1 MNTAKS
7 YPVFE
12 ADQVLTNRHLN
23 DMFNYL
29 EQHDRLTRI
38 KLIGSGIVCG
48 LDVSFQ
54 EKDSISVSKGCGLT
68 SQGYLITFCDTKF
81 THFIPYTTRNFPDDL
96 LFIKQCEDDINYPKP
111 FYKEAF
117 KDGIFELLTAAQFA
131 DLKAG
136 DKLNA
141 VAFPDNS
148 KVDLKKY
155 AVVLFLE
162 TEEENL
168 KNCDTNDCNDKGSR
182 MDFEVRAL
190 LVEKALINELEKKQE
205 KPVPAG
211 KPTVKP
217 DLHHVELRRYNVPVQ
232 NLKSA
237 DEVLQAFAVL
247 TDDAK
252 LRSISEVLNY
262 CYIHYYYLLDDE
274 PSNPFE
280 DVFEQFKKL
289 RDEILKNN
297 PILIQYF
304 YDFIDD
310 VLKAYYEFKCKVFE
324 VSTSCCGDE
333 MNFPLHL
340 MLGGATENTEALVRS
355 SYREYFIYSPL
366 FNDQKDK
373 LAEVRLL
380 FARIRLLISNV
391 DFTSIRNFENRLVKI
406 TPSRYGYVDL
416 SDRCIPYNYDV
427 VDLGNELYRY
437 WSYEKTR
444 RGNYR
449 FNLGYNANQY
459 CFADNV
465 VHPLLY
471 DIERFDFFRIEGHI
485 GKNVTNAITL
495 VKTLQQENNLPFDI
509 AALSADYIGA
519 LVRGEEP
526 KCVIQDLESNY
537 RMIIAELIC
546 KVHDSFCFAAKLPFV
561 LPDRIINF
569 TAANFARASAEDATT
584 IKSTLAFNPNLT
596 EKISHPFTSSLVSE
610 FQAIKQYAKGDTL
623 LKLCNP
629 GANTIGAAYIKM
641 AGKFAN
647 PVSVNTDLPVT
658 SIQFHAFEF
667 IDAIESILEL
677 VMNNELADINTAEL
691 KSRNER
697 LEKEVSVISA
707 FAILFLQ
714 KLESNDQSSLS
725 DLASDLYLDLLVF
738 NLQTI
743 LNLCFVEQVE
753 ALKSEYNR
761 RMAQYRLAKNF
772 SFYFKNHG
780 GIEHKAGVPRGGTFI
795 LVYHEER
802 RNRFI
807 DRNALFVNKDLGN
820 LMVSRF
826 RDLIQTDVPLD
837 TLTYQTKLLQTSI
850 LYKDPELYVRFK
862 DVLSKYL
869 DECKDLPEDKRKE
882 ITEILDREPK
892 PKQFELTNGM
902 VIADFYI
909 PYMCCSDCPPIA
921 YILPEKQEEPVETP
935 TIKIDKNS
943 FCSND
948 STIFPITVTPQG
960 GVVTG
965 SGVSVQN
972 GNNYFFSPANAAIGL
987 HTLSYTANG
996 KTANVQV
1003 EVIQAP
1009 VAKFSYVVT
1018 VNGATSILTLT
1029 NETAG
1034 RTTQTTYEWF
1044 RDGKSFSK
1052 EENPAP
1058 FEFKTAGPVKS
1069 ITLNV
1074 TNGICQGNQK
1084 QEIVMPSEDP
1094 TIKID
1099 KDSFCNNDKTEFP
1112 IIVTPPGGK
1121 VSGDGVNNRAD
1132 GTSVFVPAEVKTP
1145 GLVILTYTVNG
1156 KSATTTVE
1164 VSETPFANF
1173 SIETKTE
1180 GGEMTVGFKNESR
1193 GISDKTRYEWF
1204 IDGKQ
1209 FSEKRDP
1216 DPIIFKTATLPHI
1229 ILLRETNG
1237 QCPSEF
1243 SLVINSEIEERTV
1256 SVCSN
1261 QKRFGIEPNLT
1272 PNDVVKVLDSG
1283 GLKLK
1288 ETTLEFSPASTAVS
1302 QTTAFKVSYTINGRQ
1317 VNVTITLIV
1326 VDADFLMKLTRNT
1339 SPVAN
1344 FPTLLTLTAKE
1355 TDALK
1360 YNWEITVANGRV
1372 LNFTTR
1378 EVIFNYQQNDVFP
1391 GSLVT
1396 IRLTVTKTDQTGI
1409 TCENSAQFVLTDS
1422 IFNKHMNAG
1431 DFDNHT
1437 TA

>member
-48 LDVSFQ
+48 LDISFQ

-81 THFIPYTTRNFPDDL
+81 THFIPYTTRNFPGDL
-96 LFIKQCEDDINYPKP
+96 LFIQQCEDDVTYPKP
-111 FYKEAF
+111 FYKDTF
-117 KDGIFELLTAAQFA
+117 KDGIFQLLTATQFA

-136 DKLNA
+136 DQLNA
-141 VAFPDNS
+141 VALSGNS
-148 KVDLKKY
+148 KIDLKKY

-162 TEEENL
+162 TEEVNL

-182 MDFEVRAL
+182 MDFEVKAL
-190 LVEKALINELEKKQE
+190 LVEKAIIDKLEKQQQI
-205 KPVPAG
+205 PVPAG

-217 DLHHVELRRYNVPVQ
+217 DLHHVELKRYNVPVQ
-232 NLKSA
+232 DLKSS
-237 DEVLQAFAVL
+237 DEVLQAFAAL

-252 LRSISEVLNY
+252 LRSIAEVLNY
-262 CYIHYYYLLDDE
+262 CFIHYYYLLEDE
-274 PSNPFE
+274 TTNPFE

-289 RDEILKNN
+289 RDDILKNN

-310 VLKAYYEFKCKVFE
+310 VLKAYYEFKHKVFE

-340 MLGGATENTEALVRS
+340 MLGEATVNTSAEIHSA
-355 SYREYFIYSPL
+355 YREYFIYSPL

-380 FARIRLLISNV
+380 FDRLRLLIMEV
-391 DFTSIRNFENRLVKI
+391 DFNSITNFEKRVVKA
-406 TPSRYGYVDL
+406 TPSRYGFADL
-416 SDRCIPYNYDV
+416 SDRCIPYHYNVIDA
-427 VDLGNELYRY
+427 GNELYHY
-437 WSYEKTR
+437 WNYDKTR
-444 RGNYR
+444 RGNDR

-537 RMIIAELIC
+537 RMLIAEFIC

-561 LPDRIINF
+561 IPDRILNF
-569 TAANFARASAEDATT
+569 TAANFARATVADTT
-584 IKSTLAFNPNLT
+584 EIKSALSFNPNIL
-596 EKISHPFTSSLVSE
+596 EKVAHPFTSALVNQ
-610 FQAIKQYAKGDTL
+610 FQAVKQYTKGDTL
-623 LKLCNP
+623 LSLCNP
-629 GANTIGAAYIKM
+629 GTNTIGSAYIAMK
-641 AGKFAN
+641 GKFVN
-647 PVSVNTDLPVT
+647 PVSINTNLPVT

-667 IDAIESILEL
+667 VDAIESILEL
-677 VMNNELADINTAEL
+677 VMNNDLADVDTTEL
-691 KSRNER
+691 KSRNDR
-697 LEKEVSVISA
+697 LEKEIRVLSA
-707 FAILFLQ
+707 FAVLFLQ
-714 KLESNDQSSLS
+714 TLENNDQSHVA
-725 DLASDLYLDLLVF
+725 DLASDLYLDLLIF
-738 NLQTI
+738 NLETL
-743 LNLCFVEQVE
+743 LNSCFVEQVE
-753 ALKSEYNR
+753 AIKSEYNR
-761 RMAQYRLAKNF
+761 RMAQYRLARNF
-772 SFYFKNHG
+772 SYYFKTHG

-807 DRNALFVNKDLGN
+807 DKNSLFVNADLSN
-820 LMVSRF
+820 LMLSRF
-826 RDLIQTDVPLD
+826 RDLIQPDVPLD

-862 DVLSKYL
+862 DVLTKYV
-869 DECKDLPEDKRKE
+869 DDCKDLPDDKRKE
-882 ITEILDREPK
+882 ITDIINREPK
-892 PKQFELTNGM
+892 PRQFELTDGM

-921 YILPEKQEEPVETP
+921 YILPEKPQDTTEDP

-948 STIFPITVTPQG
+948 KTGFPVIVSPKG
-960 GVVTG
+960 GIVAG
-965 SGVSVQN
+965 SGISVQTD
-972 GNNYFFSPANAAIGL
+972 GSYIFVPAAAGAGMY
-987 HTLSYTANG
+987 TLTYTANG
-996 KTANVQV
+996 KTASVQV
-1003 EVIQAP
+1003 EVILAP

-1018 VNGATSILTLT
+1018 VNGAVSVLALT

-1034 RTTQTTYEWF
+1034 RTAQTTYEWF

-1058 FEFKTAGPVKS
+1058 FEFKTAGPVKT

-1074 TNGICQGNQK
+1074 TNGICQDTQK
-1084 QEIVMPSEDP
+1084 QEIVIPAEDP
-1094 TIKID
+1094 AIKID
-1099 KDSFCNNDKTEFP
+1099 KDNFCNNDQTAYP
-1112 IIVTPPGGK
+1112 IIVTPAGGI
-1121 VSGDGVNNRAD
+1121 VSGDGTTTNAD
-1132 GTSVFVPAEVKTP
+1132 GTSVFIPVTVKTP
-1145 GLVILTYTVNG
+1145 GQVVLTYTANG
-1156 KSATTTVE
+1156 KSASTTV
-1164 VSETPFANF
+1164 VVFETPVAQF
-1173 SIETKTE
+1173 SFETKTD
-1180 GGEMTVGFKNESR
+1180 GGEMTVGFKNEST
-1193 GISDKTRYEWF
+1193 GISDTTKYEWLN
-1204 IDGKQ
+1204 DGNL
-1209 FSEKRDP
+1209 FSEKRNP
-1216 DPIIFKTATLPHI
+1216 DPIVFKTQTLPHT

-1243 SLVINSEIEERTV
+1243 STVINLEIENRNI
-1256 SVCSN
+1256 SVCGN
-1261 QKRFGIEPNLT
+1261 LKRFPLEPNLT
-1272 PNDVVKVLDSG
+1272 PTDSIKVLSNDG
-1283 GLKLK
+1283 IKMRDA
-1288 ETTLEFSPASTAVS
+1288 TLELAPSATAIS
-1302 QTTAFKVSYTINGRQ
+1302 KTSDFHVSYLINGKQ
-1317 VNVTITLIV
+1317 VNVTITLIF
-1326 VDADFLMKLTRNT
+1326 VDAGFIMNLTRNT
-1339 SPVAN
+1339 SPIAV
-1344 FPTLLTLTAKE
+1344 FPTFLTLKAKQ
-1355 TDALK
+1355 DGADK
-1360 YNWEITVANGRV
+1360 YTWKLTLADGRTLDLSGPKAEI
-1372 LNFTTR
+1372 
-1378 EVIFNYQQNDVFP
+1378 NYQQNDISA
-1391 GSLVT
+1391 GSLIT
-1396 IRLTVTKTDQTGI
+1396 ISLTVSLTDPTG
-1409 TCENSAQFVLTDS
+1409 TNCENSARFALTEA
-1422 IFNKHMNAG
+1422 IFGKHINQG
-1431 DFDNHT
+1431 EFDNLT

>member
-81 THFIPYTTRNFPDDL
+81 THFIPYNTQNFPADL
-96 LFIKQCEDDINYPKP
+96 LFIRQCEDDVSNPKP
-111 FYKEAF
+111 FYKDEF
-117 KDGIFELLTAAQFA
+117 KDGIYQLLTAAQFA
-131 DLKAG
+131 DLKEG
-136 DKLNA
+136 EKLNA
-141 VAFPDNS
+141 VAFSDNS

-168 KNCDTNDCNDKGSR
+168 KNCDTNDCNDKGSQ
-182 MDFEVRAL
+182 MDFEIKAL
-190 LVEKALINELEKKQE
+190 LVEKAILDKLEKQQQVTV
-205 KPVPAG
+205 PVG
-211 KPTVKP
+211 KPTVTP
-217 DLHHVELRRYNVPVQ
+217 DLHHVELKRYNVPVQ
-232 NLKSA
+232 DLKSA
-237 DEVLQAFAVL
+237 DEVLQAFASLV
-247 TDDAK
+247 DDAK

-262 CYIHYYYLLDDE
+262 CFIHYYYLLE
-274 PSNPFE
+274 EETFNPFE

-310 VLKAYYEFKCKVFE
+310 VLKAYYEFKHKVFE

-340 MLGGATENTEALVRS
+340 MLGEATANTSTEVQDA
-355 SYREYFIYSPL
+355 YREYFIYSPL

-380 FARIRLLISNV
+380 FARLRLLITEV
-391 DFTSIRNFENRLVKI
+391 DFNTITDFEKRVVKV
-406 TPSRYGYVDL
+406 TPSRYGFADL
-416 SDRCIPYNYDV
+416 SDRCIPYNYNVIDP
-427 VDLGNELYRY
+427 GNELYHY
-437 WSYEKTR
+437 WNYDKTR

-495 VKTLQQENNLPFDI
+495 VKTLQQDNNLPFDI
-509 AALSADYIGA
+509 TALSADYIGA

-526 KCVIQDLESNY
+526 KCVIQDLESDY
-537 RMIIAELIC
+537 RMLIAEFIC

-561 LPDRIINF
+561 IPDRILNF
-569 TAANFARASAEDATT
+569 TAANFARATVADTT
-584 IKSTLAFNPNLT
+584 AIKDTLAFNPVIL
-596 EKISHPFTSSLVSE
+596 EKVDHPFTSALVNQ
-610 FQAIKQYAKGDTL
+610 FQAVKQYTKGDTL
-623 LKLCNP
+623 LSLCNP
-629 GANTIGAAYIKM
+629 GANTIGSAYIAMK
-641 AGKFAN
+641 GKFVN
-647 PVSVNTDLPVT
+647 PVSINTDQPVT

-667 IDAIESILEL
+667 VDAIESILEL
-677 VMNNELADINTAEL
+677 VMNNDLADVDTTEL
-691 KSRNER
+691 KSRNDR
-697 LEKEVSVISA
+697 LEKEIRVLST
-707 FAILFLQ
+707 FAVLFLQ
-714 KLESNDQSSLS
+714 TLENNDQSHVA
-725 DLASDLYLDLLVF
+725 DLASDLYLDLLIF
-738 NLQTI
+738 NLETL
-743 LNLCFVEQVE
+743 LNSCFVEQVE
-753 ALKSEYNR
+753 SIKSEYNR

-802 RNRFI
+802 NNRFI
-807 DRNALFVNKDLGN
+807 DKNSLFVNADLSN
-820 LMVSRF
+820 LMLSHF
-826 RDLIQTDVPLD
+826 RDLIQPDVPLD

-862 DVLSKYL
+862 DVLTKYV
-869 DECKDLPEDKRKE
+869 DDCKDLPDDKRKE
-882 ITEILDREPK
+882 ITDIINQEPR
-892 PKQFELTNGM
+892 PKQFELTDGM

-921 YILPEKQEEPVETP
+921 YILPEKPQDTTEVP

-948 STIFPITVTPQG
+948 KTGFPIIVTPKG
-960 GVVTG
+960 GVVAG
-965 SGVSVQN
+965 SGINVQTD
-972 GNNYFFSPANAAIGL
+972 GSYMFVPAIAGAGI
-987 HTLSYTANG
+987 HTLTYTANG
-996 KTANVQV
+996 KTASVQV
-1003 EVIQAP
+1003 EVILAP
-1009 VAKFSYVVT
+1009 VAKFSYVVQ
-1018 VNGATSILTLT
+1018 VNGAVSILTLT
-1029 NETAG
+1029 NETTG
-1034 RTTQTTYEWF
+1034 RTAQTTYEWF

-1052 EENPAP
+1052 DENPAP
-1058 FEFKTAGPVKS
+1058 FEFKTAGPVKT

-1074 TNGICQGNQK
+1074 TNGICQDSQK
-1084 QEIVMPSEDP
+1084 QEIVIPAEDP

-1099 KDSFCNNDKTEFP
+1099 KDSFCNNDQAVYP
-1112 IIVTPPGGK
+1112 ILVTPAGGK
-1121 VSGDGVNNRAD
+1121 VSGDGVNTNAD
-1132 GTSVFVPAEVKTP
+1132 GTSVFIPTTVKTP
-1145 GLVILTYTVNG
+1145 GQVVLTYTANG
-1156 KSATTTVE
+1156 KSASTTIV
-1164 VSETPFANF
+1164 VFETPVAQF
-1173 SIETKTE
+1173 SVETKTD
-1180 GGEMTVGFKNESR
+1180 GGEMTVGFKNEST
-1193 GISDKTRYEWF
+1193 GISDTTKYEWLM
-1204 IDGKQ
+1204 DGNV

-1216 DPIIFKTATLPHI
+1216 DPIVFKTDTLPHT

-1243 SLVINSEIEERTV
+1243 SKVVNLEIENR
-1256 SVCSN
+1256 SISMCSN
-1261 QKRFGIEPNLT
+1261 LKKFSLEPNLT
-1272 PNDVVKVLDSG
+1272 PTDTVKVLSNDGIKMRDATLDLAPSA
-1283 GLKLK
+1283 
-1288 ETTLEFSPASTAVS
+1288 TTIN
-1302 QTTAFKVSYTINGRQ
+1302 QTTDFHVSYMINGKQ
-1317 VNVTITLIV
+1317 FNVTITLIV
-1326 VDADFLMKLTRNT
+1326 VDAGFMMKLSHNT
-1339 SPVAN
+1339 SPIAV
-1344 FPTLLTLTAKE
+1344 FPTFLTLTAKE
-1355 TDALK
+1355 TNADK
-1360 YNWEITVANGRV
+1360 YNWNLTVADGRV

-1378 EVIFNYQQNDVFP
+1378 EVVFNYQQNDVFP
-1391 GSLVT
+1391 GSQVT
-1396 IRLTVTKTDQTGI
+1396 INLIVSKTDQSGNA
-1409 TCENSAQFVLTDS
+1409 CENSAQFILNDS

-1431 DFDNHT
+1431 EFDNLT

>member
-68 SQGYLITFCDTKF
+68 SQGYLVTFCDTKF
-81 THFIPYTTRNFPDDL
+81 THFIPYTTRNFPGDL
-96 LFIKQCEDDINYPKP
+96 LFIQQCEDDVTYPKP
-111 FYKEAF
+111 FYKDAF
-117 KDGIFELLTAAQFA
+117 KDGIFQLLTAAQFA

-136 DKLNA
+136 DKVNA
-141 VAFPDNS
+141 VALSTNS

-182 MDFEVRAL
+182 MDFEVKAL
-190 LVEKALINELEKKQE
+190 LVEKTVIDKLEKQQQVTV
-205 KPVPAG
+205 PVG

-217 DLHHVELRRYNVPVQ
+217 DLHHVELKRYNVPVQ
-232 NLKSA
+232 DLKSA
-237 DEVLQAFAVL
+237 DEVLQAFAAL

-252 LRSISEVLNY
+252 LRSIAEVLNY
-262 CYIHYYYLLDDE
+262 CFIHYYYLLEDE

-289 RDEILKNN
+289 RDDILKNN

-310 VLKAYYEFKCKVFE
+310 VLKAYYEFKHKVFE

-340 MLGGATENTEALVRS
+340 MLGEATENTEAQVHS
-355 SYREYFIYSPL
+355 KYREYFIYSPL

-380 FARIRLLISNV
+380 FARLRLLITEV
-391 DFTSIRNFENRLVKI
+391 DFNSITDFEKRVIKV
-406 TPSRYGYVDL
+406 TPSRYGFVDL
-416 SDRCIPYNYDV
+416 SDRCIPYNYNVIDP
-427 VDLGNELYRY
+427 GNELYRF
-437 WSYEKTR
+437 WSYDKTR

-449 FNLGYNANQY
+449 FNLGYNAFQY
-459 CFADNV
+459 CSADNV

-537 RMIIAELIC
+537 RMLIAEFIC
-546 KVHDSFCFAAKLPFV
+546 KVHDSFCFAAKLPFII
-561 LPDRIINF
+561 PDRILNF
-569 TAANFARASAEDATT
+569 TATNFSRATVADTT
-584 IKSTLAFNPNLT
+584 EIKRALSFNPNIL
-596 EKISHPFTSSLVSE
+596 EKVAHPFTSALVNQ
-610 FQAIKQYAKGDTL
+610 FQAVKQYTKGDTL

-629 GANTIGAAYIKM
+629 GANTIGSAYIAMK
-641 AGKFAN
+641 GKFTN
-647 PVSVNTDLPVT
+647 PVSINTDQPVT
-658 SIQFHAFEF
+658 TIQFHAFEF
-667 IDAIESILEL
+667 VDAIESILEL
-677 VMNNELADINTAEL
+677 VMNNDLADVNTTEL
-691 KSRNER
+691 KSRNDH
-697 LEKEVSVISA
+697 LEKEIRVLST
-707 FAILFLQ
+707 FAVLFLQ
-714 KLESNDQSSLS
+714 TLENNDQSHVT
-725 DLASDLYLDLLVF
+725 DLASDLYLDLLIF
-738 NLQTI
+738 NLETL
-743 LNLCFVEQVE
+743 LNSCFVEQVE
-753 ALKSEYNR
+753 AIKSEYNR

-772 SFYFKNHG
+772 SYYFKNHG

-807 DRNALFVNKDLGN
+807 DKNSLFVNADLSN
-820 LMVSRF
+820 LMLSRF
-826 RDLIQTDVPLD
+826 RDLIQPDVPLD

-862 DVLSKYL
+862 DVLTKYV
-869 DECKDLPEDKRKE
+869 DDCKDLPDDKRKE
-882 ITEILDREPK
+882 ITDIINREPK
-892 PKQFELTNGM
+892 PKQFEMTDGM

-921 YILPEKQEEPVETP
+921 YILPEKPQEPDAP

-948 STIFPITVTPQG
+948 PASFPIIVTPAG
-960 GVVTG
+960 GIVSG

-972 GNNYFFSPANAAIGL
+972 DGSYVFKPVNAGAGL
-987 HTLSYTANG
+987 HTLTYTANG
-996 KTANVQV
+996 KTASVQV
-1003 EVIQAP
+1003 EVILAP
-1009 VAKFSYVVT
+1009 VAKFSYVVQ
-1018 VNGATSILTLT
+1018 VNGAVSILTLT
-1029 NETAG
+1029 NETTG
-1034 RTTQTTYEWF
+1034 RTAQTTYEWF

-1052 EENPAP
+1052 DENPAT
-1058 FEFKTAGPVKS
+1058 FEFKTAGPVKT

-1074 TNGICQGNQK
+1074 TNGICQDSQK
-1084 QEIVMPSEDP
+1084 QEIVIPAEDP

-1099 KDSFCNNDKTEFP
+1099 KDSFCSVDKTEFP
-1112 IIVTPPGGK
+1112 IIVTPAGGII
-1121 VSGDGVNNRAD
+1121 SGDGVVNRAD
-1132 GTSVFVPAEVKTP
+1132 GSSVFVPAEVKIP
-1145 GLVILTYTVNG
+1145 GSVVLTYTANG
-1156 KSATTTVE
+1156 KSASTTVV
-1164 VSETPFANF
+1164 VSETPVAGF
-1173 SIETKTE
+1173 SFETKTD
-1180 GGEMTVGFKNESR
+1180 GGEMTVAFKNQST
-1193 GISDKTRYEWF
+1193 GIGATTKHQWLN
-1204 IDGKQ
+1204 DGVQ
-1209 FSEKRDP
+1209 FSDLRNPEA
-1216 DPIIFKTATLPHI
+1216 IVFKTQTLPHT

-1243 SLVINSEIEERTV
+1243 SQVINLEIEARKFTM
-1256 SVCSN
+1256 CSN
-1261 QKRFGIEPNLT
+1261 IKRFKLEPNLT
-1272 PNDVVKVLDSG
+1272 ATDTVQVLSNDGIKMRDATLDVLPSSTDIN
-1283 GLKLK
+1283 K
-1288 ETTLEFSPASTAVS
+1288 TTDFH
-1302 QTTAFKVSYTINGRQ
+1302 VSYLVNGKQ
-1317 VNVTITLIV
+1317 VDATITLIF
-1326 VDADFLMKLTRNT
+1326 VDAGFIMNLTRNT
-1339 SPVAN
+1339 SPIAV
-1344 FPTLLTLTAKE
+1344 FPTILALKAKQNDADKYTWKLTLA
-1355 TDALK
+1355 D
-1360 YNWEITVANGRV
+1360 GRTLDFSGPKAE
-1372 LNFTTR
+1372 LNF
-1378 EVIFNYQQNDVFP
+1378 QQNDISA
-1391 GSLVT
+1391 GSLILIT
-1396 IRLTVTKTDQTGI
+1396 LTVNKTDQSGN
-1409 TCENSAQFVLTDS
+1409 TCENSANFALTES
-1422 IFNKHMNAG
+1422 IFGKHINQG
-1431 DFDNHT
+1431 EFDNLT
-1437 TA
+1437 TS

>member
-54 EKDSISVSKGCGLT
+54 DKDSISVSKGCGLT

-81 THFIPYTTRNFPDDL
+81 THFIPYTTRNFPSDL
-96 LFIKQCEDDINYPKP
+96 LFIKQCEDDITYPKP

-117 KDGIFELLTAAQFA
+117 NNGIFQLLTAQQFA

-136 DKLNA
+136 EKLNA
-141 VAFPDNS
+141 IAFSDNT

-182 MDFEVRAL
+182 MDFDAKAL
-190 LVEKALINELEKKQE
+190 LVEKALIDELEKKQE
-205 KPVPAG
+205 KPVTAG

-217 DLHHVELRRYNVPVQ
+217 DLHHVELKRYNVPVQ

-237 DEVLQAFAVL
+237 DEVLQAFAALV
-247 TDDAK
+247 DDAK
-252 LRSISEVLNY
+252 LRSIAEVLNY
-262 CYIHYYYLLDDE
+262 CYIHYYYLLEDE

-280 DVFEQFKKL
+280 TVFEQFKNL

-340 MLGGATENTEALVRS
+340 MLGEATENTETQVRS
-355 SYREYFIYSPL
+355 KYREYFVYSPL
-366 FNDQKDK
+366 FNDQKNK

-380 FARIRLLISNV
+380 FARIRLLIANV
-391 DFTSIRNFENRLVKI
+391 DFTSIRNFENQTVKI

-416 SDRCIPYNYDV
+416 SDRCIPYNYNVTDE
-427 VDLGNELYRY
+427 GNELYRY

-444 RGNYR
+444 KGNYR
-449 FNLGYNANQY
+449 FNLGYNAFQY
-459 CFADNV
+459 CSADNV

-485 GKNVTNAITL
+485 GKNISNAITQ

-546 KVHDSFCFAAKLPFV
+546 KVHDAFCYAAKLPYV
-561 LPDRIINF
+561 LPERIVNF
-569 TAANFARASAEDATT
+569 TAANFAKVSVEDATA
-584 IKSTLAFNPNLT
+584 IKSTLAFNPNLI
-596 EKISHPFTSSLVSE
+596 EKVSHPFTASLVNE
-610 FQAIKQYAKGDTL
+610 FQAVRQYTKGDTL

-629 GANTIGAAYIKM
+629 GANTIGAAYIAMK
-641 AGKFAN
+641 GQFVN

-658 SIQFHAFEF
+658 SIQYHAFEF
-667 IDAIESILEL
+667 IDAIESMLEL
-677 VMNNELADINTAEL
+677 VMNNELADVNTTEL

-697 LEKEVSVISA
+697 LEKEVRVIST
-707 FAILFLQ
+707 FAILFIQ
-714 KLESNDQSSLS
+714 KLENNDQSGLA

-738 NLQTI
+738 NLQNI

-772 SFYFKNHG
+772 SYYFKTHG

-795 LVYHEER
+795 LVYHEQR
-802 RNRFI
+802 LNRFI
-807 DRNALFVNKDLGN
+807 DKNSLFVNKDLGN

-826 RDLIQTDVPLD
+826 RDLIQQDVPLD
-837 TLTYQTKLLQTSI
+837 TLTYQTRLLQTSI

-862 DVLSKYL
+862 DVLTKYL
-869 DECKDLPEDKRKE
+869 DDCKDLPEDKRKE
-882 ITEILDREPK
+882 ITDIIEKEPR
-892 PKQFELTNGM
+892 PKQFQLTNGM

-909 PYMCCSDCPPIA
+909 PYLCCSDCPPIA
-921 YILPEKQEEPVETP
+921 YILPEKVEEPVEAP
-935 TIKIDKNS
+935 TIKIDKNI

-948 STIFPITVTPQG
+948 KTGFPVTVTPKG

-965 SGVSVQN
+965 NGISVQTD
-972 GNNYFFSPANAAIGL
+972 GGYLFTPAAAGIGL
-987 HTLSYTANG
+987 QTITHTANG
-996 KTANVQV
+996 KTASVQV
-1003 EVIQAP
+1003 EVVQAP
-1009 VAKFSYVVT
+1009 VAKFAYEVKL
-1018 VNGATSILTLT
+1018 NGAAAILTLT

-1034 RTTQTTYEWF
+1034 RTAQTAYEWF

-1058 FEFKTAGPVKS
+1058 FEFKTADPIKT

-1074 TNGICQGNQK
+1074 ANGICQDNQK
-1084 QEIVMPSEDP
+1084 QEIVIPAEDP
-1094 TIKID
+1094 TITID
-1099 KDSFCNNDKTEFP
+1099 KKSFCNTDKTEFP
-1112 IIVTPPGGK
+1112 VIVAPAGGV
-1121 VSGDGVNNRAD
+1121 VSGQGIDKHDD
-1132 GTSVFVPAEVKTP
+1132 GTFVFVPA
-1145 GLVILTYTVNG
+1145 LVINPGAVVLTYTINN

-1164 VSETPFANF
+1164 VMETPAAKF
-1173 SIETKTE
+1173 SFETKTE
-1180 GGEMTVGFKNESR
+1180 GGEMTVVLKNEST
-1193 GISDKTRYEWF
+1193 GLNDKSKFEWIIDSDPFSDK
-1204 IDGKQ
+1204 
-1209 FSEKRDP
+1209 RDTE
-1216 DPIIFKTATLPHI
+1216 PIRFKTQTLPHTI
-1229 ILLRETNG
+1229 TLRVSNGECLSRISQTINKPTEDRNLIL
-1237 QCPSEF
+1237 
-1243 SLVINSEIEERTV
+1243 
-1256 SVCSN
+1256 CSN
-1261 QKRFGIEPNLT
+1261 IKRFRLEPGISATDTIQVLS
-1272 PNDVVKVLDSG
+1272 NDGIKMRDASLDI
-1283 GLKLK
+1283 L
-1288 ETTLEFSPASTAVS
+1288 PASTEVS
-1302 QTTAFKVSYTINGRQ
+1302 KTTDFHVSYLINGRQ
-1317 VNVTITLIV
+1317 VNVTITLV
-1326 VDADFLMKLTRNT
+1326 FVDAGFMMKLARNT
-1339 SPVAN
+1339 SPVAV
-1344 FPTLLTLTAKE
+1344 FPTILTLSAKE
-1355 TDALK
+1355 PNAEN
-1360 YNWEITVANGRV
+1360 YNWNLTVANGRV

-1378 EVIFNYQQNDVFP
+1378 EVVFNYQQFDVFP
-1391 GSLVT
+1391 GSLIT
-1396 IRLTVTKTDQTGI
+1396 INLTVSKTDPSGNK
-1409 TCENSAQFVLTDS
+1409 CENSAQFVLNDS
-1422 IFNKHMNAG
+1422 IFNKHLNRDA
-1431 DFDNHT
+1431 FDNLT
-1437 TA
+1437 TN

>member
-81 THFIPYTTRNFPDDL
+81 THFAPYTTRNFPDDL
-96 LFIKQCEDDINYPKP
+96 LFIKQCEDDITNPKP

-117 KDGIFELLTAAQFA
+117 KDGIFELLTTAQFA
-131 DLKAG
+131 DMKAG

-141 VAFPDNS
+141 VAFHENS

-168 KNCDTNDCNDKGSR
+168 KNCDTNDCNDKGSH

-205 KPVPAG
+205 KPVPIG

-237 DEVLQAFAVL
+237 DEVLQAFATL

-252 LRSISEVLNY
+252 LRSIAEVLNY
-262 CYIHYYYLLDDE
+262 CYIHYYYLLEDE

-280 DVFEQFKKL
+280 DVFEQFKNL

-310 VLKAYYEFKCKVFE
+310 VLKAYYEFKRKVFE

-333 MNFPLHL
+333 RNFPLHL
-340 MLGGATENTEALVRS
+340 MLGDATENTETQVRS
-355 SYREYFIYSPL
+355 NYREYFIYSPL

-380 FARIRLLISNV
+380 FARIRLLIANV
-391 DFTSIRNFENRLVKI
+391 DFTSIRNFENRTVNI

-416 SDRCIPYNYDV
+416 SDRCIPYNYNVIDE
-427 VDLGNELYRY
+427 GNELYRY

-444 RGNYR
+444 KGNYR
-449 FNLGYNANQY
+449 FNLGYNAFQY
-459 CFADNV
+459 CAADNV

-485 GKNVTNAITL
+485 GKNVTTAISL

-509 AALSADYIGA
+509 AALSADFIGA

-546 KVHDSFCFAAKLPFV
+546 KIHDSFCFAAKLPFV
-561 LPDRIINF
+561 IPDRILNF

-596 EKISHPFTSSLVSE
+596 EKISHPFTSSLVNE
-610 FQAIKQYAKGDTL
+610 FQAVKQYTKGDTL

-667 IDAIESILEL
+667 IDAIESTLEL
-677 VMNNELADINTAEL
+677 VLNNELADINTAEL

-753 ALKSEYNR
+753 ALKSEFNR

-772 SFYFKNHG
+772 SYYFKTHG

-802 RNRFI
+802 LNRFI
-807 DRNALFVNKDLGN
+807 DKNALFINKDLGN

-826 RDLIQTDVPLD
+826 RDLIQQDVPLD

-862 DVLSKYL
+862 DVLTKYM
-869 DECKDLPEDKRKE
+869 DDCKDLPEDKRKE
-882 ITEILDREPK
+882 LTDIIEREPR

-921 YILPEKQEEPVETP
+921 YILPEKPQEPEAP
-935 TIKIDKNS
+935 TIKLDKNS

-948 STIFPITVTPQG
+948 KTAFAIAVTPKG
-960 GVVTG
+960 GVVAG
-965 SGVSVQN
+965 SGISVQTD
-972 GNNYFFSPANAAIGL
+972 GRYLFTPTAAGAGM
-987 HTLSYTANG
+987 HTLTYAANG
-996 KTANVQV
+996 KTASVQV

-1009 VAKFSYVVT
+1009 VAEFSYGVT
-1018 VNGATSILTLT
+1018 VNGATSVLTLT
-1029 NETAG
+1029 NETAS

-1058 FEFKTAGPVKS
+1058 FEFKTAGPVKT

-1074 TNGICQGNQK
+1074 TNGICQDNQK
-1084 QEIVMPSEDP
+1084 QEIAIPAEDP

-1099 KDSFCNNDKTEFP
+1099 KDSFCSNDKTEYS
-1112 IIVTPPGGK
+1112 IIVTPAGGTI
-1121 VSGDGVNNRAD
+1121 SGDGVNKRAD
-1132 GTSVFVPAEVKTP
+1132 GTSVFIPASVKTP
-1145 GLVILTYTVNG
+1145 GQIVLTYTANG
-1156 KSATTTVE
+1156 KSVTTTVE
-1164 VSETPFANF
+1164 VFETPVARF
-1173 SIETKTE
+1173 SFDSSIG
-1180 GGEMTVGFKNESR
+1180 GGEMTLIFKNESTEL
-1193 GISDKTRYEWF
+1193 SDNTIYEWF
-1204 IDGKQ
+1204 IDGNL

-1216 DPIIFKTATLPHI
+1216 EPITFKTATLPHT

-1243 SLVINSEIEERTV
+1243 SQVINQEIEERKFTM
-1256 SVCSN
+1256 CSN
-1261 QKRFGIEPNLT
+1261 IKRLKLEPNLT
-1272 PNDVVKVLDSG
+1272 PADTVQVLSNDGIKMRDVTLDVLPS
-1283 GLKLK
+1283 
-1288 ETTLEFSPASTAVS
+1288 STDIK
-1302 QTTAFKVSYTINGRQ
+1302 QTTDFHISYLLNGKQ

-1326 VDADFLMKLTRNT
+1326 VDAGFMMKLSRNT
-1339 SPVAN
+1339 SPRAN
-1344 FPTLLTLTAKE
+1344 FPTILTISAKE
-1355 TDALK
+1355 LNADK
-1360 YNWEITVANGRV
+1360 YNWNLTVADGRV

-1378 EVIFNYQQNDVFP
+1378 EFAFNYQQFDVFP
-1391 GSLVT
+1391 GSQVT
-1396 IRLTVTKTDQTGI
+1396 ISLAVGKTDQSGNA
-1409 TCENSAQFVLTDS
+1409 CENSAQFVLTDS
-1422 IFNKHMNAG
+1422 IFNKHMNLDA
-1431 DFDNHT
+1431 FDNLT
-1437 TA
+1437 TG